1 MNPSVLIGAAPSTG
15 TVTLTSAAP
24 AGGTVVTLRSSNGAA
39 ATVPGSGS
47 VTVAAGATTAT
58 FPVTTSVVTVPT
70 QANITATCVGASRI
84 VTLTLNPSLVGVSVN
99 PAAVTGPAGSTGRV
113 TLGAAAPAGGAVV
126 TLASNTPIAATVLA
140 TVTVPANATTVTF
153 PITTKTV
160 TAATVV
166 TIKATYNG
174 VAKTA
179 TLTVNPAGP
188 AALAGV
194 AMNPATMIF
203 GSVSTGTVTLT
214 APAPAGGAVIALS
227 IPSSEL
233 GLFYLPDSGTVP
245 AGGTTAQFQVTTAI
259 AKART
264 VITASYNGVNKTA
277 TLESVYATVTA
288 LTCTPNPVI
297 GGDTTV
303 CTVTMNGIMVEDIT
317 VSVLSD
323 QPLLL
328 PGSSGYLTVPAGA
341 VSAAFS
347 LPTNLVPAQ
356 IVAHISASVVNYVT
370 DTVTAP
376 LTINLTNRGR
386 KWVLNNVV
394 FKDGAKASGYFVYD
408 PATAQYLAVNIQVTQ
423 ATPVPDPA
431 NPLGQAPQ
439 KFYYYPWPN
448 GSMPTFVDN
457 WSTASLMSLQNPV
470 TSGLGIPPS
479 WTLLQFNFKQAL
491 TNAGGTI
498 PLVIGPNVPYTPHCA
513 NNPSPTCT
521 PPPENISQ
529 ELFALPDNPFGV
541 PPVWYYRVIVSG
553 SVTAVTD

>member
-1 MNPSVLIGAAPSTG
+1 VNPTVVTGGAGSTG
-15 TVTLTSAAP
+15 RVTLNRAAP
-24 AGGTVVTLRSSNGAA
+24 AGGAVVALTSSNTNA
-39 ATVPGSGS
+39 ATVPAS
-47 VTVAAGATTAT
+47 VTVAAGATTKT
-58 FPVTTSVVTVPT
+58 FAITTSAVN
-70 QANITATCVGASRI
+70 AAT
-84 VTLTLNPSLVGVSVN
+84 
-99 PAAVTGPAGSTGRV
+99 AVT
-113 TLGAAAPAGGAVV
+113 
-126 TLASNTPIAATVLA
+126 
-140 TVTVPANATTVTF
+140 
-153 PITTKTV
+153 IT
-160 TAATVV
+160 
-166 TIKATYNG
+166 ATYNG
-174 VAKTA
+174 VSRTA

-214 APAPAGGAVIALS
+214 APAPAGGAVIWLYS
-227 IPSSEL
+227 PDY
-233 GLFYLPDSGTVP
+233 GLFYLPDSVTVP

-448 GSMPTFVDN
+448 GDMPTFVDN